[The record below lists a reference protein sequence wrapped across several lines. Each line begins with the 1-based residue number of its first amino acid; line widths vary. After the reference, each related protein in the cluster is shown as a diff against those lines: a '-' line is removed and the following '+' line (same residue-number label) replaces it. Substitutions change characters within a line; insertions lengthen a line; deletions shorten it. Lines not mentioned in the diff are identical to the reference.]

1 MPKITLTRWPESAGQ
16 ARIIQEGS
24 SRNRADAKRNGRLEP
39 RGREAYSQEYV
50 DRLSGETA
58 RCSGVSAVA
67 AGAS

>member
-1 MPKITLTRWPESAGQ
+1 MMKVTVTHWPALAGQ

-24 SRNRADAKRNGRLEP
+24 SRNRADAKRNGRLET
-39 RGREAYSQEYV
+39 RGREAYSQQYV

-67 AGAS
+67 AEAS